1 MADNDRASW
10 YHGREHPDSC
20 THGTTPVKSECVPSG
35 LALPLK
41 MISITTVQQ
50 KLHMLRKHH
59 AVVMS
64 QVLVPRPSQN
74 ETRMTLIPHLSKSCA
89 VSGKC
94 SGCTVIQTTIH
105 APSLRSLEILVFCSL
120 IPRPLPSLVPRQ
132 VVFFPVSGGHY

>member
-1 MADNDRASW
+1 MVEGGTVWRLWTVSVLCRTVNLYETSLLLLHSYMADNDRASW

-59 AVVMS
+59 AMVMS
-64 QVLVPRPSQN
+64 QVLVPRPSDLKM
-74 ETRMTLIPHLSKSCA
+74 RL
-89 VSGKC
+89 G
-94 SGCTVIQTTIH
+94 
-105 APSLRSLEILVFCSL
+105 
-120 IPRPLPSLVPRQ
+120 
-132 VVFFPVSGGHY
+132 